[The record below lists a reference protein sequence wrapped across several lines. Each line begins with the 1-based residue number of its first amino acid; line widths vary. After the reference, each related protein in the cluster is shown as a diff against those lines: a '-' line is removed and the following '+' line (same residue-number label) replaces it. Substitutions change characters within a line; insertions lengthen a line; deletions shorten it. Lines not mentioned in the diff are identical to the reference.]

1 MVDGMACGFES
12 IALFTHLYGHL
23 ALDILEDRLKD
34 KLDPEEKDKQVHVM
48 KKTMEILSWRMQMI
62 EQNNE

>member
-48 KKTMEILSWRMQMI
+48 KKTMEILS
-62 EQNNE
+62 